1 MRPIR
6 NGAYWLFFGWGWF
19 VGGLVFAGDS
29 ATQEQLDFFEN
40 RIRPVLI
47 EHCFQC
53 HSDDAKTPKGG
64 LRLDSRAA
72 VLQGGDSGAAVV
84 PGHAEQSILIEA
96 VRYESLK
103 MPPQG
108 KLPEAVVSDLVK
120 WVAMGAPD
128 PRVGETIPV
137 ASAPTDAGKD
147 HWAFEPITDPPPP
160 SVGDNS
166 WPLADSDHFILN
178 RLEQKG
184 LHPAEDADR
193 YTWLRRVSLD
203 LTGLPP
209 TVEDIHRFVD
219 DQSPMAYEKVV
230 DRLLAS
236 PAFGERWARH
246 WLDLVGY
253 ADQIGTSNNVFAR
266 YAWKYRDYVIGS
278 LNRDMPFDQFVREQL
293 AGDLLTYDSPEQQA
307 DSIIATGFLV
317 LGDLEIVEADKAK
330 MRVDIVDQQ
339 VVKTGKAFLG
349 MTIGCAR
356 CHDHKFDPISQRD
369 YYAMAG
375 FFYNTQ
381 SVYKTDRGVWS
392 DIVEHEL
399 PQTESQLA
407 RQAEQVQQ
415 HATKLSAYKDERDTA
430 TTRKDE
436 LEALLKEEGEKEA
449 SQEQW
454 TQERDGLVERI
465 DQLDQ
470 QILHAEYFAR
480 GLQKTYGVRDVSDAD
495 DMRITIRGNP
505 HALGEKVPRGFMS
518 VVTESGAVGPA
529 IPPKVSGRREFAN
542 WLASADNPLTARVTV
557 NRIWQKLFGAGVV
570 PSVDYF
576 GVRGEVPTHP
586 ELLDHLATKFIRN
599 GWSRKSLIRSLV
611 LSRSYRMSS
620 AYDEQSYGRDPANS
634 LLWRM
639 NRCRLDAE
647 ALRDSMLAVSGQLL
661 SSTGGPALP
670 LEFVENVK
678 NIDPK
683 NVNPVS
689 FSIKRWRPQQ
699 EMQRTVYL
707 PVIRSALQPGPAE
720 LRNVFDFPQPAEF
733 SGQRATTEVP
743 TQALFLMNSP
753 AVKQYA
759 VKLAEQVKG
768 VATENDARLE
778 LLWLC
783 TLNRPITS
791 VEKDASQPFV
801 SGDET
806 GWHELCHALLMT
818 NEFLMTL

>member
-1 MRPIR
+1 MDPIR
-6 NGAYWLFFGWGWF
+6 NGIYWLGFGWGWF
-19 VGGLVFAGDS
+19 VGGLAFASDET
-29 ATQEQLDFFEN
+29 TQEQLDFFEN
-40 RIRPVLI
+40 HIRPVLI
-47 EHCFQC
+47 EHCFEC
-53 HSDDAKTPKGG
+53 HSGDAKTPKGG
-64 LRLDSRAA
+64 LRLDSRAG
-72 VLQGGDSGAAVV
+72 VLEGGENGPALV
-84 PGHAEQSILIEA
+84 PGRAQESMLIQA

-108 KLPEAVVSDLVK
+108 KLSEAIISDLVK
-120 WVAMGAPD
+120 WVEMGVPD
-128 PRVGETIPV
+128 PRVRETIPV
-137 ASAPTDAGKD
+137 ASSTDVGKD
-147 HWAFEPITDPPPP
+147 HWAFQAITDPPRP

-166 WPLADSDHFILN
+166 WPLAESDYFILN

-184 LHPAEDADR
+184 LYPVGDADC

-209 TVEDIHRFVD
+209 TVEDIHRFVAD
-219 DQSPMAYEKVV
+219 KSPRAHEKVV

-266 YAWKYRDYVIGS
+266 HAWRYRDYVIDS
-278 LNRDMPFDQFVREQL
+278 LNRDVPFDRFVREQI
-293 AGDLLTYDSPEQQA
+293 AGDLLTYDSREQQA
-307 DSIIATGFLV
+307 ASIIATGFLV
-317 LGDLEIVEADKAK
+317 LGDLEIVEADKEK
-330 MRVDIVDQQ
+330 MRVDIIDQQ
-339 VVKTGKAFLG
+339 VVKTSRAFLG

-375 FFYNTQ
+375 FFYNTK

-407 RQAEQVQQ
+407 QQAKQVRQ
-415 HATKLSAYKDERDTA
+415 HATKLSAWKDERDTA

-436 LEALLKEEGEKEA
+436 LETLLKEEGKKEEI
-449 SQEQW
+449 QEQL
-454 TQERDGLVERI
+454 TKERDTLIERVG
-465 DQLDQ
+465 QLDR
-470 QILHAEYFAR
+470 QILHAEYFAP
-480 GLQKTYGVRDVSDAD
+480 GLRKTYGVRDVSDPK

-505 HALGEKVPRGFMS
+505 HALGEEVPRGFIS
-518 VVTESGAVGPA
+518 VVASSAGGGPTV
-529 IPPKVSGRREFAN
+529 PPKVSGRREFAD
-542 WLASADNPLTARVTV
+542 WIASADNPLTARVTV
-557 NRIWQKLFGAGVV
+557 NRIWQKLFGTGVV

-586 ELLDHLATKFIRN
+586 KLLDHLATKFIRD
-599 GWSRKSLIRSLV
+599 GWSRKSLVRSLV

-620 AYDEQSYGRDPANS
+620 AHNHQSYTCDPTNS
-634 LLWRM
+634 FFWRM

-661 SSTGGPALP
+661 VSLGGPALP
-670 LEFVENVK
+670 LEFVENVH

-683 NVNPVS
+683 NVNPPS
-689 FSIKRWRPQQ
+689 FTIKRWRPEQ
-699 EMQRTVYL
+699 EAQRTIYL
-707 PVIRSALQPGPAE
+707 PIIRSALQPGPAE

-733 SGQRATTEVP
+733 AGQRATTEVP

-753 AVKQYA
+753 AVKQHA
-759 VKLAEQVKG
+759 VKLAEQVKC

-778 LLWLC
+778 FLWLC

-791 VEKDASQPFV
+791 VEKDSAQAFV

-806 GWHELCHALLMT
+806 GWHELCHALLVT

>member
-6 NGAYWLFFGWGWF
+6 NGAYWFGFGWGWF
-19 VGGLVFAGDS
+19 VGGLAFADDI

-47 EHCFQC
+47 EHCFEC
-53 HSDDAKTPKGG
+53 HSGDAKTPKGG

-72 VLQGGDSGAAVV
+72 VLEGGENGPALV
-84 PGHAEQSILIEA
+84 PGQADQSILIEA

-108 KLPEAVVSDLVK
+108 KLSEAIISDLVK
-120 WVAMGAPD
+120 WVEMGVPD
-128 PRVGETIPV
+128 PRVRETIPV
-137 ASAPTDAGKD
+137 ASSTDVGKD
-147 HWAFEPITDPPPP
+147 HWAFQPITDPPRP

-166 WPLADSDHFILN
+166 WPLVASDYFILS

-184 LHPAEDADR
+184 LGPAEDADR

-209 TVEDIHRFVD
+209 TVEDIHRFVAD
-219 DQSPMAYEKVV
+219 KSPRAHEKVV

-266 YAWKYRDYVIGS
+266 YAWRYRDYVIDS
-278 LNRDMPFDQFVREQL
+278 LNRDVPFDRFVREQI

-307 DSIIATGFLV
+307 ASIIATGFLV
-317 LGDLEIVEADKAK
+317 LGDLEIVEADKEK
-330 MRVDIVDQQ
+330 MRVDIIDQQ
-339 VVKTGKAFLG
+339 VVKTSRAFLG

-375 FFYNTQ
+375 FFYNTK

-407 RQAEQVQQ
+407 QQAKQVRQ
-415 HATKLSAYKDERDTA
+415 HATKLSTWKDERDTA

-436 LEALLKEEGEKEA
+436 LETLLKEEGKKEEI
-449 SQEQW
+449 QEQL
-454 TQERDGLVERI
+454 TKERDTLIERVG
-465 DQLDQ
+465 QLDR
-470 QILHAEYFAR
+470 QILHAEYFAP
-480 GLQKTYGVRDVSDAD
+480 GLRKTYGVRDVSDPK

-505 HALGEKVPRGFMS
+505 HALGEEVPRGFIS
-518 VVTESGAVGPA
+518 VVASSAGGGPTV
-529 IPPKVSGRREFAN
+529 PPKVSGRREFAD
-542 WLASADNPLTARVTV
+542 WIASADNPLTARVTV
-557 NRIWQKLFGAGVV
+557 NRIWQKLFGTGVV

-576 GVRGEVPTHP
+576 GVRGEAPTHP
-586 ELLDHLATKFIRN
+586 ELLDHLATKFIRD
-599 GWSRKSLIRSLV
+599 GWSRKSLVRSLV

-620 AYDEQSYGRDPANS
+620 AHNHQSYTCDPTNS
-634 LLWRM
+634 FFWRM

-661 SSTGGPALP
+661 VSLGGPALP
-670 LEFVENVK
+670 LEFVENVH

-683 NVNPVS
+683 NVNPPS
-689 FSIKRWRPQQ
+689 FTIKRWRPEQ
-699 EMQRTVYL
+699 EAQRTIYL
-707 PVIRSALQPGPAE
+707 PIIRSALQPGPAE

-733 SGQRATTEVP
+733 AGQRATTEVP

-753 AVKQYA
+753 AVKQHA
-759 VKLAEQVKG
+759 VKLAEQVKC

-778 LLWLC
+778 FLWLC

-791 VEKDASQPFV
+791 VEKDSAQAFV

-806 GWHELCHALLMT
+806 GWHELCHALLVT

>member
-1 MRPIR
+1 MDPIR
-6 NGAYWLFFGWGWF
+6 NGIYWLGFGWGWF
-19 VGGLVFAGDS
+19 VGGLAFASDET
-29 ATQEQLDFFEN
+29 TQEQLDFFEN
-40 RIRPVLI
+40 HIRPVLI
-47 EHCFQC
+47 EHCFEC
-53 HSDDAKTPKGG
+53 HSGDAKTPKGG
-64 LRLDSRAA
+64 LRLDSRAG
-72 VLQGGDSGAAVV
+72 VLEGGENGPALV
-84 PGHAEQSILIEA
+84 PGRAQESMLIQA

-108 KLPEAVVSDLVK
+108 KLPEAIISDLVK
-120 WVAMGAPD
+120 WVEMGAPD
-128 PRVGETIPV
+128 PRSKGPTHVTLSLAD
-137 ASAPTDAGKD
+137 ASQD
-147 HWAFEPITDPPPP
+147 HWAFQAITDSPRP

-166 WPLADSDHFILN
+166 WPLVASDYFILS

-184 LHPAEDADR
+184 LGPAEDTDR

-209 TVEDIHRFVD
+209 TVEDIHRFVAD
-219 DQSPMAYEKVV
+219 KSPRAHEKVV

-266 YAWKYRDYVIGS
+266 YAWRYRDYVIDS
-278 LNRDMPFDQFVREQL
+278 LNRDVPFDRFVREQI

-307 DSIIATGFLV
+307 ASIIATGFLV
-317 LGDLEIVEADKAK
+317 LGDLEIVEADKEK
-330 MRVDIVDQQ
+330 MRVDIIDQQ
-339 VVKTGKAFLG
+339 VVKTSRAFLG

-381 SVYKTDRGVWS
+381 SVYKTDHGVWS
-392 DIVEHEL
+392 DIVEREL

-407 RQAEQVQQ
+407 QQAKQVRQ
-415 HATKLSAYKDERDTA
+415 HATKLSAWKDERDTA

-436 LEALLKEEGEKEA
+436 LETLLKEEGKKEEI
-449 SQEQW
+449 QEQL
-454 TQERDGLVERI
+454 TKERDTLIERI
-465 DQLDQ
+465 DQLDR
-470 QILHAEYFAR
+470 QILHAEYFAP
-480 GLQKTYGVRDVSDAD
+480 GLRKTYGVRDVSDPK

-505 HALGEKVPRGFMS
+505 RVLGEEVPRGFIS
-518 VVTESGAVGPA
+518 VVASSAGGGPTV
-529 IPPKVSGRREFAN
+529 PPKVSGRREFAD
-542 WLASADNPLTARVTV
+542 WISSADNPLTARVTV
-557 NRIWQKLFGAGVV
+557 NRIWQKLFGTGVV

-586 ELLDHLATKFIRN
+586 KLLDHLATKFIRD
-599 GWSRKSLIRSLV
+599 GWSRKSLVRSLV

-620 AYDEQSYGRDPANS
+620 AHNHQSYACDPTNS
-634 LLWRM
+634 FFWRM

-661 SSTGGPALP
+661 VSLGGPALP
-670 LEFVENVK
+670 LEFVENVR

-683 NVNPVS
+683 NVNPPS
-689 FSIKRWRPQQ
+689 FTIKRWRPEQ
-699 EMQRTVYL
+699 EAQRTIYL
-707 PVIRSALQPGPAE
+707 PIIRSALQPGPAE

-733 SGQRATTEVP
+733 VGQRATTEVP

-753 AVKQYA
+753 AVKQHA
-759 VKLAEQVKG
+759 VKLAEQVKC

-778 LLWLC
+778 FLWLC

-791 VEKDASQPFV
+791 VEKDSAQAFV

-806 GWHELCHALLMT
+806 GWHELCHAILVT